1 MYVLEPKKEKNVEL
15 FSSFKE
21 KNVYK
26 LDNKLYFLSVILFV
40 VLFILVTGI
49 LFFCFKNIL
58 VIILMI
64 FIIYYILQISY
75 SMDKIL

>member
-1 MYVLEPKKEKNVEL
+1 LYYFIIIDYYNSNIYMYLLEPKKEKNVEL

-49 LFFCFKNIL
+49 LFFC
-58 VIILMI
+58 
-64 FIIYYILQISY
+64 
-75 SMDKIL
+75 

>member
-1 MYVLEPKKEKNVEL
+1 MYLLEPKKEKNVEL